1 MNKWTLGFL
10 SIALSFLG
18 YHLGSRQVE
27 EKVPTFKTIRIG
39 DRSSDLTGDS
49 KRIPTEES
57 GSQGQ
62 TNLKDL
68 KRGPQSQG
76 ALSGEK
82 EREEEIYFRSHL
94 ADRENLDIYI
104 KTKNLFRNYEHK
116 EDLARW
122 MVLGNF
128 FSSSKSY
135 GDLFYSSVR
144 NLNEDPKK
152 VLEVLKKS
160 MINMGPKD
168 SYLRG
173 MAVNLVHHL
182 ELEDEEKVSFFGKE
196 IDRPLKVSEGGDLGY
211 NASSIVP
218 SLLYLKQY
226 SKDDVITVELLKKS
240 LEKNQRNPKT
250 QKSLRARYLAF
261 FPNLAHRI

>member
-18 YHLGSRQVE
+18 FHLGSRQVE
-27 EKVPTFKTIRIG
+27 EKVPTFKTVRIG
-39 DRSSDLTGDS
+39 DRSSELRDDESRRSTGE
-49 KRIPTEES
+49 RYP
-57 GSQGQ
+57 QGQ
-62 TNLKDL
+62 KHLKDL

-76 ALSGEK
+76 ASSGEK

-94 ADRENLDIYI
+94 ADKENLDIYI
-104 KTKNLFRNYEHK
+104 KTKNLFRNYERK
-116 EDLARW
+116 EALARW

-152 VLEVLKKS
+152 VLEVLQKS
-160 MINMGPKD
+160 MINMGPED

-173 MAVNLVHHL
+173 MAVNLVT
-182 ELEDEEKVSFFGKE
+182 
-196 IDRPLKVSEGGDLGY
+196 IW
-211 NASSIVP
+211 N
-218 SLLYLKQY
+218 
-226 SKDDVITVELLKKS
+226 
-240 LEKNQRNPKT
+240 
-250 QKSLRARYLAF
+250 
-261 FPNLAHRI
+261 

>member
-1 MNKWTLGFL
+1 MNKWILGFL
-10 SIALSFLG
+10 SIVLSFLG
-18 YHLGSRQVE
+18 FHLGSRQVE
-27 EKVPTFKTIRIG
+27 EKVPTFKTVRIG
-39 DRSSDLTGDS
+39 DLSSELTGDGS
-49 KRIPTEES
+49 RRPTGES
-57 GSQGQ
+57 GTQGQ
-62 TNLKDL
+62 IHLKGL

-76 ALSGEK
+76 HSSGEK

-94 ADRENLDIYI
+94 SDRGNLDIYI
-104 KTKNLFRNYEHK
+104 KTKNLFRNYEKK
-116 EDLARW
+116 EALARW

-152 VLEVLKKS
+152 TLEVLQKS
-160 MINMGPKD
+160 MINMGQED

-240 LEKNQRNPKT
+240 LEKNQRNPET
-250 QKSLRARYLAF
+250 QKSLRDRYLAF

>member
-1 MNKWTLGFL
+1 MNKWTLGLL
-10 SIALSFLG
+10 SIGLSFLG
-18 YHLGSRQVE
+18 YHLGSHQFE
-27 EKVPTFKTIRIG
+27 EKVPTFKTISKG
-39 DRSSDLTGDS
+39 DHSSVLLGNESRRTTGKRSSQEQSRFKDF
-49 KRIPTEES
+49 KR
-57 GSQGQ
+57 
-62 TNLKDL
+62 D
-68 KRGPQSQG
+68 PQSQDP
-76 ALSGEK
+76 LSGEK
-82 EREEEIYFRSHL
+82 EREEEVYFRSHL

-116 EDLARW
+116 EALARW

-135 GDLFYSSVR
+135 GELFYSSVR

-152 VLEVLKKS
+152 VLEVLQKS
-160 MINMGPKD
+160 MINMGPED

-196 IDRPLKVSEGGDLGY
+196 IDRPLKVSEGGDLGH